1 MEPLEL
7 MRLGTP
13 LLSLGLLVFMER
25 INAKVD
31 AIREDIQEIR
41 RGMTW
46 NDTCEARHE
55 EINRRLA
62 RLENVMTDQDA

>member
-1 MEPLEL
+1 

-31 AIREDIQEIR
+31 AIREDMQEIR
-41 RGMTW
+41 RGMIW
-46 NDTCEARHE
+46 NDTCGARHE